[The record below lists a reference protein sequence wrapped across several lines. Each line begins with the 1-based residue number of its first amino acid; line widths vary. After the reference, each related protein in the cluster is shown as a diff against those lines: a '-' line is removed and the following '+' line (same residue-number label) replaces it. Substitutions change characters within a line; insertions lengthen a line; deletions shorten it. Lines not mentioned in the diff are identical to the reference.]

1 MSVIEKPDPV
11 RAESDVLVR
20 IGAGGICGTD
30 VAIWKWHEAVV
41 GQYAPV
47 VPVVVEHEFSGTVA
61 EAPSGSAL
69 KRGDVVAINPQ
80 LACGRCRC
88 CGLGRPTL
96 CDDRRLMGGH
106 IDGGWTEM
114 VSVPEKQVYRL
125 PDGIDTAVAPLLEPM
140 AVAVHAVFERV
151 PVRAGDMVAVIG
163 AGPIGL
169 LAGILARHAGA
180 SDVLITGVT
189 ADRARLALARSLG
202 MIAVDVAEL
211 DPVSALRK
219 VAPAGADVV
228 YETSGN
234 ATVLEQTL
242 SLAGKAGRIG
252 LIGLCHGPS
261 SFVTTPAVLKELE
274 LIGSR
279 GYNDPTWR
287 LVMQLL
293 PQVAPTIMKLVTHEL
308 PFEEFERA
316 LGLVERRE
324 GVKIILRP

>member
-1 MSVIEKPDPV
+1 MVG
-11 RAESDVLVR
+11 LVT
-20 IGAGGICGTD
+20 GPGMMAD
-30 VAIWKWHEAVV
+30 H
-41 GQYAPV
+41 
-47 VPVVVEHEFSGTVA
+47 
-61 EAPSGSAL
+61 SAS
-69 KRGDVVAINPQ
+69 
-80 LACGRCRC
+80 
-88 CGLGRPTL
+88 
-96 CDDRRLMGGH
+96 
-106 IDGGWTEM
+106 
-114 VSVPEKQVYRL
+114 SVP
-125 PDGIDTAVAPLLEPM
+125 A
-140 AVAVHAVFERV
+140 F
-151 PVRAGDMVAVIG
+151 
-163 AGPIGL
+163 
-169 LAGILARHAGA
+169 
-180 SDVLITGVT
+180 VT
-189 ADRARLALARSLG
+189 LN
-202 MIAVDVAEL
+202 DVAEL